1 MTTRCHGYII
11 RDKSNEGQDASLRI
25 EMENP
30 ISKEAKMVSLLVF
43 GIIVLIVGGYVWQTN
58 KGSQG
63 DPKARLGGSVA
74 GIFGLVL
81 IAASIILGAFTTI
94 PAGHR
99 GIVIRFAAVTGT
111 ILDEGLRVKLP
122 FIDSVVVMEVRTQKY
137 EADSSAVTN
146 DLQDVSTTIALNWRL
161 DPSMAAEVYRT
172 LGLDFINRIAAPAIQ
187 ETIKQV
193 TAKFNA
199 EDLILRRDE
208 VKNAIAE
215 SLSIRLAERGIIAE
229 MLSITN
235 FEFSA
240 TFTAA
245 IESKVAAE
253 QAVLEAQ
260 NKLERVRVEA
270 QQREAEAKG
279 EANARIAQAEGE
291 AEYIRVV
298 TDAQVAANEAIAASL
313 TPQILQYI
321 LLDRLGEDIKIMV
334 IPAGQGLDLVLPEMT
349 P

>member
-1 MTTRCHGYII
+1 MT
-11 RDKSNEGQDASLRI
+11 A
-25 EMENP
+25 
-30 ISKEAKMVSLLVF
+30 LLVF
-43 GIIVLIVGGYVWQTN
+43 GVIALVVGSFVWLTN
-58 KGSQG
+58 RGSQG
-63 DPKARLGGSVA
+63 DPNARQWGLIGSGVA
-74 GIFGLVL
+74 IVIILASLIFG
-81 IAASIILGAFTTI
+81 SFTTV
-94 PAGHR
+94 PAGYR
-99 GIVIRFAAVTGT
+99 GVVIRFSAVTGR
-111 ILDEGLRVKLP
+111 ILDEGLQTKLP
-122 FIDSVVVMEVRTQKY
+122 FLESVVKMSIQTQKY

-146 DLQDVSTTIALNWRL
+146 DLQDVSTTIALNWHL

-193 TAKFNA
+193 TSKFNA

-215 SLSIRLAERGIIAE
+215 SLSLRLAERGIITE

-245 IESKVAAE
+245 IEAKVAAE

-260 NKLERVRVEA
+260 NRLESVKVEA
-270 QQREAEAKG
+270 QQREEQARG

-298 TDAQVAANEAIAASL
+298 TEAQVAANKAIAGSL
-313 TPQILQYI
+313 TPEVLQYI
-321 LLDRLGEDIKIMV
+321 LLDRLGEDIKVIV
-334 IPAGQGLDLVLPEMT
+334 IPSGQGLDLVLPEIL

>member
-1 MTTRCHGYII
+1 MI
-11 RDKSNEGQDASLRI
+11 A
-25 EMENP
+25 
-30 ISKEAKMVSLLVF
+30 LL
-43 GIIVLIVGGYVWQTN
+43 GIGVIALVVGVYVWQTN

-63 DPKARLGGSVA
+63 DPNARRWGFVGSGVA
-74 GIFGLVL
+74 VVVIV
-81 IAASIILGAFTTI
+81 ASLILGAFTTI

-99 GIVIRFAAVTGT
+99 GVVIRFAAVTGT
-111 ILDEGLRVKLP
+111 ILQEGLQMKLP

-161 DPSMAAEVYRT
+161 NPGMAAEVYRT
-172 LGLDFINRIAAPAIQ
+172 LGLQYIDRIAAPAIQ

-193 TAKFNA
+193 TAKYNA
-199 EDLILRRDE
+199 ADLILRRDE
-208 VKNAIAE
+208 VKNAISD
-215 SLSIRLAERGIIAE
+215 SLSIRLAERGIIVE
-229 MLSITN
+229 TLSITN
-235 FEFSA
+235 FQFSA

-260 NKLERVRVEA
+260 NTLERVRVEA
-270 QQREAEAKG
+270 QQREAEARG

-291 AEYIRVV
+291 AEYIRLV
-298 TDAQVAANEAIAASL
+298 TDAQVAANEAIAESL
-313 TPQILQYI
+313 TPEILQYI
-321 LLDRLGEDIKIMV
+321 LLDRLGEDIKVIV
-334 IPAGQGLDLVLPEMT
+334 IPSGQGLDLVLPEII